1 VITTTSENPLIPDL
15 APAPDE
21 LRFEVSLRP
30 GSLADF
36 VGQQQL
42 KHNLSITIQAAQLRG
57 DKLEHILL
65 YGPPGLGKTTLA
77 HIVARELNTNIKIT
91 TGPAIERAG
100 DLAALLSNLSEG
112 DVLFIDEIHRLHKTI
127 EEVLYPAM
135 EDGVLDIMVGKGP
148 GARSLRMDLPKF
160 TLIGATTRLG
170 LLSAPL
176 RDRFGSTY
184 QLQYYEAADLEH
196 IVGRT
201 ATLLE
206 TNIEPEA
213 SSLIARRSRYTPRI
227 ANRLLKRVRD
237 FAQVAGHA
245 TISAGLVDTA
255 LTQLGVDSYGLD
267 HSDRRILEV
276 IIEQFN
282 GGPVGLSSIAAS
294 TGEDPDTIAEVNEP
308 FLIRAGLL
316 VRTPKGR
323 KATTEA
329 YTHLGKT
336 PPLP

>member
-1 VITTTSENPLIPDL
+1 
-15 APAPDE
+15 
-21 LRFEVSLRP
+21 
-30 GSLADF
+30 
-36 VGQQQL
+36 
-42 KHNLSITIQAAQLRG
+42 
-57 DKLEHILL
+57 
-65 YGPPGLGKTTLA
+65 
-77 HIVARELNTNIKIT
+77 
-91 TGPAIERAG
+91 
-100 DLAALLSNLSEG
+100 
-112 DVLFIDEIHRLHKTI
+112 
-127 EEVLYPAM
+127 
-135 EDGVLDIMVGKGP
+135 
-148 GARSLRMDLPKF
+148 MDLPKF